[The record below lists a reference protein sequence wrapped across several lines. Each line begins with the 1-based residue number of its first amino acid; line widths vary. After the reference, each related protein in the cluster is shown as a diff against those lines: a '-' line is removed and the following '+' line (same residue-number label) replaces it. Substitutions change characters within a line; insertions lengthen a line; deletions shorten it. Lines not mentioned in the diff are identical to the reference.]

1 MTQKPV
7 RVSLLQ
13 PKRGSEEA
21 YFAERDQKLL
31 RECREKAA
39 KEANKKYSEEH
50 KYHCF
55 RCGTQSLV
63 EIDEGSV
70 KVDICVN
77 ENCGALHLDSGE
89 LKEILKRQESLPSV
103 AGAFLSIFKK

>member
-1 MTQKPV
+1 MAQKPV

-13 PKRGSEEA
+13 PKKGSEEA
-21 YFAERDQKLL
+21 YFAERDQKRL

-39 KEANKKYSEEH
+39 KEANKKYSEEY

-103 AGAFLSIFKK
+103 TGAFLSIFKK